1 MAERLAL
8 PATRPAAHRAFLLW
22 GMAAAVAAALSAVQ
36 VAAHW
41 TGLAGTGPDA
51 AGLERIILFYS
62 VLPRVAVALVCGA
75 ALGLSGMLLQRV
87 LHNPLAEPSTLG
99 IAAGAQLALAA
110 AALYAPMLMEVA
122 REGVALA
129 GGIAAVAL
137 VLGLTWKTG
146 LEPVSVALAGMLTAL
161 TATSAATALILANG
175 EYMYSLFIWGG
186 GSLTQQSWTP
196 TLTLGLRLALAALAS
211 ALLLRPLT
219 VLGLDDAGARGL
231 GVSTAAIRLATVAV
245 AVWLASSVVSEVGV
259 IGFVGLAA
267 PALARLSGARTP
279 RAMLIA
285 APLAGAVL
293 LWLADGMVQL
303 LSGGGGE
310 RVPTGAAT
318 ALLGGPLLL
327 WLLPRLGL
335 FRPSSLG
342 AQPGAVPRAA
352 RPAAM
357 IGAVAALTLLA
368 AILALVVGRGP
379 DGWTLATGPLLADL
393 AEWRQPRT
401 IVAAAAGAL
410 LAASGTVLQ
419 RVTANPL
426 AGPEILGVGSGA
438 GVGIAAAL
446 LLLPA
451 PGLAVQ
457 ALAAAAG
464 AILALAALLAVA
476 RRADLGPERLLL
488 AGIAVGALC
497 SAIITAVIAKGSPA
511 AFALLGWIGGST
523 NAADWTQAAVA
534 GVASTVLILSLLPA
548 LRWLD
553 ILPLGSVAGAL
564 GVPER
569 MSRFILIVLAGLSAA
584 FAALFVGPLSFVGL
598 IAPHLARL
606 AGLTRT
612 LPMLGGAVAIG
623 AGLMVASDWL
633 ARMVAYPYQL
643 PLGLFASL
651 LAGPYLVW
659 LLGRGGRAT

>member
-1 MAERLAL
+1 MAERMAL
-8 PATRPAAHRAFLLW
+8 THPRPAIHRTLLIW
-22 GMAAAVAAALSAVQ
+22 GAAVWVAAVLSATQIV
-36 VAAHW
+36 AHW
-41 TGLAGTGPDA
+41 PGGLAPGVA
-51 AGLERIILFYS
+51 ELERIILLYS
-62 VLPRVAVALVCGA
+62 VLPRMTVALVCGA

-110 AALYAPMLMEVA
+110 AALYAPVLVETA

-137 VLGLTWKTG
+137 VLGLTRKTG

-186 GSLTQQSWTP
+186 GSLAQQSWTP
-196 TLTLGLRLALAALAS
+196 TLTLGLRLALAAAAAA
-211 ALLLRPLT
+211 ALIRPLT

-231 GVSTAAIRLATVAV
+231 GVSTAALRLLAVAV

-259 IGFVGLAA
+259 IGFIGLAA

-342 AQPGAVPRAA
+342 REPGAVPRAT
-352 RPAAM
+352 RPV
-357 IGAVAALTLLA
+357 AVILSIAALAALA
-368 AILALVVGRGP
+368 AGAAVIVGRGP
-379 DGWTLATGPLLADL
+379 DGWMLATGPLLADL
-393 AEWRQPRT
+393 AEWRLPRT

-410 LAASGTVLQ
+410 LAASGTALQ
-419 RVTANPL
+419 RVTANAL

-438 GVGIAAAL
+438 GVGIAAVL
-446 LLLPA
+446 LLLPG
-451 PGLAVQ
+451 PSLAAQ
-457 ALAAAAG
+457 ACGAAAG
-464 AILALAALLAVA
+464 AVLVLAALLAIA
-476 RRADLGPERLLL
+476 RHADLGPERLLL
-488 AGIAVGALC
+488 AGIALGALC
-497 SAIITAVIAKGSPA
+497 SAIITAVIATGSPA
-511 AFALLGWIGGST
+511 AFTLLGWIGGST
-523 NAADWTQAAVA
+523 NAADWTGAAAA
-534 GVASTVLILSLLPA
+534 GLASAVLILSLLPA

-553 ILPLGSVAGAL
+553 ILPLGHIAGAL

-569 MSRFILIVLAGLSAA
+569 MSRLILIVLAGLSAA
-584 FAALFVGPLSFVGL
+584 VATLFVGPLSFVGL

-606 AGLTRT
+606 AGLSRT
-612 LPMLGGAVAIG
+612 LPMLAGAVAIG

-633 ARMVAYPYQL
+633 SRMAAYPYQL

-659 LLGRGGRAT
+659 LLGRGGRTT

>member
-1 MAERLAL
+1 MAERLPL
-8 PATRPAAHRAFLLW
+8 PEMRPAAHRAFLLW

-279 RAMLIA
+279 KAMLIA

-303 LSGGGGE
+303 LSGGGE

-368 AILALVVGRGP
+368 AIVALVVGRGP

-393 AEWRQPRT
+393 AEWRLPRT

-446 LLLPA
+446 LVLPA

-464 AILALAALLAVA
+464 AILVLAALLAIA

-497 SAIITAVIAKGSPA
+497 SAIITAVIATGSPA

-523 NAADWTQAAVA
+523 NAADWSEAAAA
-534 GVASTVLILSLLPA
+534 GLASAVLILSLLPA

-584 FAALFVGPLSFVGL
+584 FAALFVGPLSFAGL

-612 LPMLGGAVAIG
+612 LPMLAGAVAIG

-633 ARMVAYPYQL
+633 ARMAAYPYQL